1 MDTKKTLE
9 YMQNKWDT
17 NIIPA
22 LQEYIKI
29 PNQSPHFDKDWATNG
44 LMEKA
49 VDLIVNWVK
58 EQKVEGLQIE
68 VKKKKLKQIKSNQ
81 FFFFCLKKIFF
92 FFLKCV
98 FKGEKIGRKNS
109 LDFHGIA
116 S

>member
-81 FFFFCLKKIFF
+81 FFFLLKKFFF